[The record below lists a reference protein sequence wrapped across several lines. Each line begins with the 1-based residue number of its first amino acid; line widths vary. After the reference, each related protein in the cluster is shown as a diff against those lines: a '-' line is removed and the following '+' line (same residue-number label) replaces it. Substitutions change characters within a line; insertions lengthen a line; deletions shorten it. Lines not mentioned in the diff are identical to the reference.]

1 MYLRKRGKKWYYT
14 IEIPT
19 EDGQER
25 QRVERV
31 GGTSYAQAAKA
42 YRQAMKALDEDGEL
56 PEKPEVKVMA
66 FLRDWL
72 EKDVRINLGPNT
84 YDSYSGIIKWHI
96 GARFGNYALEALTTA
111 EIQDWINS
119 LKEDGY
125 SRSTVKSIFTVFNDA
140 MRWAVSNRQY
150 IEINPMANVKMPKF
164 DIPRKKPVIFSHQQI
179 QIIFHAFP
187 VGHKYYA
194 PCMIAY
200 CTGLRVGECLAL
212 QWSHIDMEN
221 RTLSVVS
228 TLYDKKGVPVCK
240 ATPKTKSSVRTIPFN
255 ETLYK
260 ALLRHKAQQAKNH
273 RLYGDDYVESDFVCT
288 REDGR
293 PMNSNDMRYFNMWC
307 KKEFG
312 GGSFHSFRHTHA
324 TMMLENNIELD
335 YVSKR
340 LGHSTIATTANIY
353 DTITDKRNREA
364 MKKLDSIL

>member
-14 IEIPT
+14 IEVPT
-19 EDGQER
+19 EDGQGRLRE
-25 QRVERV
+25 ERV

-42 YRQAMKALDEDGEL
+42 YRQAMKALDEAAVS
-56 PEKPEVKVMA
+56 EKPVIKMMD
-66 FLRDWL
+66 FLLEWL
-72 EKDVRINLGPNT
+72 EKDVLINLGPNT
-84 YDSYSGIIKWHI
+84 YDSYAGIIKWHI
-96 GARFGNYALEALTTA
+96 GARFGNEALDALTTA

-119 LKEDGY
+119 LKQDGY

-150 IEINPMANVKMPKF
+150 IETNPMANVKMPKF
-164 DIPRKKPVIFSHQQI
+164 DVPRKKPVIFSHQQI

-187 VGHKYYA
+187 LGHKYYA

-221 RTLSVVS
+221 RTISVDS
-228 TLYDKKGVPVCK
+228 TLYDKKGIPVCK

-260 ALLRHKAQQAKNH
+260 ALVRHKAQQAKNH

-340 LGHSTIATTANIY
+340 LGHSSIATTANIY

-364 MKKLDSIL
+364 MKKLDLIL

>member
-14 IEIPT
+14 IEIPSA
-19 EDGQER
+19 DGTER

-31 GGTSYAQAAKA
+31 GGTTYAQAAKA
-42 YRQAMKALDEDGEL
+42 YRQAMNQLDETGAL
-56 PEKPEVKVMA
+56 PKKQEITVMP
-66 FLRDWL
+66 FLQEWL

-84 YDSYSGIIKWHI
+84 YDSYAGIIKWHI
-96 GARFGNYALEALTTA
+96 GARFGTYQLEDLTTS

-119 LKEDGY
+119 LKQDGY

-140 MRWAVSNRQY
+140 MRWAVANRQY
-150 IEINPMANVKMPKF
+150 IETNPMANVKMPKF
-164 DIPRKKPVIFSHQQI
+164 DVPRKKPVIFSHQQI
-179 QIIFHAFP
+179 QIIFHTFP

-194 PCMIAY
+194 PCIIAY

-221 RTLSVVS
+221 RTLTVDS
-228 TLYDKKGVPVCK
+228 TLYDKKGAPVCK
-240 ATPKTKSSVRTIPFN
+240 ATPKTKSSLRTIPFN

-260 ALLRHKAQQAKNH
+260 ALLRHKSQQAKNRH
-273 RLYGDDYVESDFVCT
+273 LYGKDYAENDFVCT
-288 REDGR
+288 RPDGR

-307 KKEFG
+307 KKVFG

-340 LGHSTIATTANIY
+340 LGHSSIATTANIY
-353 DTITDKRNREA
+353 DTITDKRNKAA
-364 MKKLDSIL
+364 MKKLDAIL